1 MLCPQSSSTELLS
14 PCINIVQHAP
24 LTVSGTLEL
33 TQVEQCIPSSL
44 DMRSEH
50 NDLFLSLRNCLTSL
64 FDVFVE
70 LPSLCSHI
78 DNSSEM

>member
-1 MLCPQSSSTELLS
+1 MLCPQSSSTQLLS
-14 PCINIVQHAP
+14 PYINIVQHDA

-44 DMRSEH
+44 DMQSQQD
-50 NDLFLSLRNCLTSL
+50 DLFLSFRNCLTSL

-70 LPSLCSHI
+70 LLSLCSHI
-78 DNSSEM
+78 DNSSDM